1 MNIIK
6 KIIKNKMKK
15 VLDLFLNLGYNIC
28 VCERVRVKSKSK
40 NNKMEKK
47 YILVGCG
54 GMNSE
59 IKRFNK
65 EFNNFL
71 KDLVKI

>member
-28 VCERVRVKSKSK
+28 VCESVRVK
-40 NNKMEKK
+40 
-47 YILVGCG
+47 
-54 GMNSE
+54 
-59 IKRFNK
+59 
-65 EFNNFL
+65 
-71 KDLVKI
+71 VKIIIKWIKSIY

>member
-28 VCERVRVKSKSK
+28 VCESVRVKNK
-40 NNKMEKK
+40 NNNNMKNKK
-47 YILVGCG
+47 YVVVSVG

-59 IKRFNK
+59 NEKWLC
-65 EFNNFL
+65 EFSNL
-71 KDLVKI
+71 DTGPPS